1 MNSSLNL
8 NRFFLL
14 LIVFL
19 TASLCLTAES
29 IEFSAASMRHEG
41 AEGREFTVLSGDAY
55 VKTGS
60 KEISADEIKLYGEDY
75 TILLCSGNVIVND
88 SEEDMKIS
96 SSTLYYDRDQKL
108 IRINGRSE
116 MEDYGNEMI
125 IKSGFLEFKQK
136 EEILQLQIG
145 VRILK
150 EDLTCRCEFATY
162 DKNSDSLQMT
172 GLPVVYKNED
182 VFRASKIT
190 VLLENDEI
198 LMDGKVEGS
207 LTIENDEETEEE
219 DNPQEEIIEEE
230 QEEDSGNNP
239 ES

>member
-1 MNSSLNL
+1 MNLYLKIRSFYFCFIL
-8 NRFFLL
+8 FFLPL
-14 LIVFL
+14 LLF
-19 TASLCLTAES
+19 SES
-29 IEFSAASMRHEG
+29 IEFSASSMRHEG
-41 AEGREFTVLSGDAY
+41 AEGREFTVLSGNAY

-60 KEISADEIKLYGEDY
+60 KEIRADEIKLYGNDY
-75 TILLCSGNVIVND
+75 NILLCNGNVTVRD
-88 SEEDMKIS
+88 SEEDLKIS
-96 SSTLYYDRDQKL
+96 SSTLYYDREQKL

-125 IKSGFLEFKQK
+125 IKSGFMEYKQND
-136 EEILQLQIG
+136 EILQLQIG

-172 GLPVVYKNED
+172 GLPVVYKKED

-198 LMDGKVEGS
+198 QMDGKVEGS
-207 LTIENDEETEEE
+207 LTIEDEE
-219 DNPQEEIIEEE
+219 EEE
-230 QEEDSGNNP
+230 QVEDSGNNP